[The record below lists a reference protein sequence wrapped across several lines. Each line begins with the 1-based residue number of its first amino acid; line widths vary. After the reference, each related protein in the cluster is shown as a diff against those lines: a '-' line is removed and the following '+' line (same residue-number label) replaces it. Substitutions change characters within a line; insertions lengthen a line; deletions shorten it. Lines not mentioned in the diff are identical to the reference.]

1 MNNEEIKKIMEDLF
15 LERMD
20 MKKSLVDWSTTYR
33 MYGETFIQLET
44 VDIEKKE
51 PITPRKYIDK
61 HCI

>member
-1 MNNEEIKKIMEDLF
+1 MNNEEMKKILEDLF

-33 MYGETFIQLET
+33 MYGENFIQLET

-51 PITPRKYIDK
+51 PITPRKSIER
-61 HCI
+61 HSI